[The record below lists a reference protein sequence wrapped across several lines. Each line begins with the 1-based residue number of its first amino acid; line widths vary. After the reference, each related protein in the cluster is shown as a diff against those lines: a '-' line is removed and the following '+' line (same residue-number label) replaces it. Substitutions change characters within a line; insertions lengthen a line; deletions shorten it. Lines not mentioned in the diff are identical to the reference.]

1 MAGGWQGV
9 TLRIWRLEAVNL
21 YQILL
26 CNVVGDQE
34 CRHILALI
42 TLQLNDLSQLCV
54 IRRIRR
60 LETVN
65 LYQVLLCDVV
75 GDQECRHILAL
86 ITLQLNDLSQLCVLH
101 DCAVAAK
108 FCAPISMARSAM

>member
-1 MAGGWQGV
+1 MQPGPADGATLTMAGGWQGV
-9 TLRIWRLEAVNL
+9 TLRV
-21 YQILL
+21 
-26 CNVVGDQE
+26 
-34 CRHILALI
+34 
-42 TLQLNDLSQLCV
+42 TL
-54 IRRIRR
+54 RIRR

-65 LYQVLLCDVV
+65 LYQILLCDVV

-108 FCAPISMARSAM
+108 LCAPISMARSAM